1 MKMIRLLITALIQ
14 PLMAFIC
21 FVAFALITPVL
32 YGKNH
37 QPMKTLFE
45 FTGEKPDV
53 KWRSSNDGV
62 MGGLSKGSARILQEG
77 MLFDGELSLENN
89 GGFSSIYFNV
99 NFDLSDFSGVLLTVL
114 GDGRTYRLR
123 SESDAIFSQRGPVNF
138 SSEFKTTVGE
148 WIEIFLPFSD
158 LNQSWRGRQLSG
170 YTFNLQDI
178 RRIGIMLADKRPGQF
193 SLKIA
198 SIAAQNLKHS
208 HQDLVQ

>member
-1 MKMIRLLITALIQ
+1 LCYQIFIDVRGERIKSSYLQLQLDLMKMIRLFITASIQ

-53 KWRSSNDGV
+53 AWRSRNDGV
-62 MGGLSKGSARILQEG
+62 MGGISKGSARIVEEG

-99 NFDLSDFSGVLLTVL
+99 NFDLSDFSGVRLTVL

-123 SESDAIFSQRGPVNF
+123 IESDAFFHN
-138 SSEFKTTVGE
+138 VG
-148 WIEIFLPFSD
+148 
-158 LNQSWRGRQLSG
+158 QSTLV
-170 YTFNLQDI
+170 
-178 RRIGIMLADKRPGQF
+178 A
-193 SLKIA
+193 
-198 SIAAQNLKHS
+198 NLK
-208 HQDLVQ
+208 QR